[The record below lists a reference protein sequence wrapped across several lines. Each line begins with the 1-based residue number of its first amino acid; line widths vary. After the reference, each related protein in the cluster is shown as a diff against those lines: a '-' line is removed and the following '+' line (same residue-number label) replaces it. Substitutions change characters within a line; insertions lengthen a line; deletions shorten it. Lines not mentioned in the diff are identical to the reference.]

1 MVENNRE
8 INSKEYEVVLLGH
21 FAKDCEIVNG
31 IEKEVIGSAVYY
43 GAFPLKAIGVNVA
56 IVTKLAKKDFPLL
69 AVFKDVG
76 IPVFAYEAPET
87 TGIIN
92 IYSLDD
98 PDNRQSYFMKFA
110 GPFREE
116 EFPNLH
122 TKVIHIASLMQ
133 KEVPI
138 TMIKKLSEIALLSID
153 AQGFMR
159 IKLEE
164 GTRLVLEDWK
174 EKEEIIPHLKYLKAD
189 IAEATVLTGTSDL
202 YQAAIILAK
211 MGAKEILLT
220 HQEGVLLYVNDEFYQ
235 APFSPK
241 FLRGRSGRGD
251 TCISTYI
258 GKRLTLEPYPSLCF
272 AAALTTLK
280 LEHEGPFRGD
290 IKEVEVLAKKFEQKE
305 KILI

>member
-1 MVENNRE
+1 MDLKNF
-8 INSKEYEVVLLGH
+8 EVVLLGH
-21 FAKDCEIVNG
+21 FAIDNDVVNG
-31 IEKEVIGSAVYY
+31 IEKEITGSAVYY
-43 GAFPLKAIGVNVA
+43 GAFSLEAIGAKVA

-69 AVFKDVG
+69 NIFKEVG
-76 IPVFAYEAPET
+76 IPVFTTESKET
-87 TGIIN
+87 TGIRN
-92 IYSLDD
+92 VYSTDD
-98 PDNRQSYFMKFA
+98 PDNRRSYFIRSA
-110 GPFREE
+110 GPFCEKD
-116 EFPNLH
+116 FPPNLH
-122 TKVIHIASLMQ
+122 PKVIHIASLMQ
-133 KEVPI
+133 KEVLI

-153 AQGFMR
+153 VQGFMR
-159 IKLEE
+159 TKQGDNLIL
-164 GTRLVLEDWK
+164 RDWK

-189 IAEATVLTGTSDL
+189 IAEVTVLTGTSDL
-202 YQAAIILAK
+202 HKAAKILAK

-220 HQEGVLLYVNDEFYQ
+220 HKEGVLLYVNDEFYQ

-280 LEHEGPFRGD
+280 LEHEGPFGGD

>member
-1 MVENNRE
+1 MNLNKFDV
-8 INSKEYEVVLLGH
+8 ILLGH
-21 FAKDCEIVNG
+21 FAKDVDVVDG
-31 IEKEVIGSAVYY
+31 KEKEVIGSAVYQ
-43 GAFPLKAIGVNVA
+43 GSFPLKIIGVNVA
-56 IVTKLAKKDFPLL
+56 IVTKLAKSDYPLL
-69 AVFKDVG
+69 SIFKEDN
-76 IPVFAYEAPET
+76 IPVFATESKET
-87 TGIIN
+87 TGIRN
-92 IYSLDD
+92 VYSTKD
-98 PDNRQSYFMKFA
+98 PDNRESYFIRFA
-110 GPFREE
+110 GPFKEE
-116 EFPNLH
+116 DFPDIQA
-122 TKVIHIASLMQ
+122 KVIHIASLMQ

-138 TMIKKLSEIALLSID
+138 TMIKKLSKIALLSID
-153 AQGFMR
+153 VQGFMR
-159 IKLEE
+159 IKVEE

-189 IAEATVLTGTSDL
+189 IAEATVLTGISDL
-202 YQAAIILAK
+202 HKAAKILAK

-220 HQEGVLLYVNDEFYQ
+220 HKEGVLLYVNDEFYQ

-290 IKEVEVLAKKFEQKE
+290 IKGVEVLAKKFEQKE

>member
-1 MVENNRE
+1 MDLKNF
-8 INSKEYEVVLLGH
+8 EVVLLGH
-21 FAKDCEIVNG
+21 FAKSCDIING
-31 IEKEVIGSAVYY
+31 IKKELIGSAVYY
-43 GAFPLKAIGVNVA
+43 GAFPLKAIGVNIA

-69 AVFKDVG
+69 TVFKDAN

-87 TGIIN
+87 TEIRN
-92 IYSLDD
+92 IYSLED
-98 PDNRQSYFMKFA
+98 PDNRQSYFVKFA
-110 GPFREE
+110 GPFHEE

-138 TMIKKLSEIALLSID
+138 TMIKKLSKIALLSID

-159 IKLEE
+159 IKIEG

-174 EKEEIIPHLKYLKAD
+174 EKEEIIPLLKYLKVD

-202 YQAAIILAK
+202 HKAAKILAE

-220 HQEGVLLYVNDEFYQ
+220 HKEGVLLYVNNKFYQ

-241 FLRGRSGRGD
+241 CLRGRSGRGD
-251 TCISTYI
+251 TCVSTYI
-258 GKRLTLEPYPSLCF
+258 GKRLTLDPYPSLCF
-272 AAALTTLK
+272 AAGLTTLK

-290 IKEVEVLAKKFEQKE
+290 IKEVEILARKFEQK
-305 KILI
+305 